1 MCIPAKSASQIF
13 GYFNTSVRIYCSSI
27 KLNLSNVLHQT
38 SNNLLNISDVIKVP
52 ETVALC
58 FNYASKQPN
67 ILE

>member
-13 GYFNTSVRIYCSSI
+13 GYFNTSVCIYSSSI
-27 KLNLSNVLHQT
+27 KLNPSNVLHQT
-38 SNNLLNISDVIKVP
+38 SNNLLNISDVKVP